1 MTSQLN
7 VDTIVDKAGS
17 GGSNVKMANTSTYVS
32 DGGAVTQNT
41 VQSLCK
47 SWINFDMVSSF
58 SARDS
63 FNHSSETDNGTGD
76 VTLTVTNSFSN
87 INYSHAMMGGHNST
101 SLIAVMQPIN
111 LAAPTTS
118 TARYKTSYVNGSNYD
133 ADLNCIWNAGDLA

>member
-1 MTSQLN
+1 MSFASDLARLVTSGS
-7 VDTIVDKAGS
+7 TAIHGEAGVTSS
-17 GGSNVKMANTSTYVS
+17 GST
-32 DGGAVTQNT
+32 GKTTNLQQG
-41 VQSLCK
+41 LCK

-76 VTLTVTNSFSN
+76 ITLTVTNSFSN
-87 INYSHAMMGGHNST
+87 INYSHAMMGGHSST

-118 TARYKTSYVNGSNYD
+118 TARYQIAYVNATLYD

>member
-1 MTSQLN
+1 MASQLK
-7 VDTIVDKAGS
+7 VDTLTGVTTAGS
-17 GGSNVKMANTSTYVS
+17 I
-32 DGGAVTQNT
+32 AVTGEGNSTTTNLQ
-41 VQSLCK
+41 QGLCK

-76 VTLTVTNSFSN
+76 ITLTVTNSFSN
-87 INYSHAMMGGHNST
+87 INYSHAMMGGHSST

-118 TARYKTSYVNGSNYD
+118 TARYQIAYVNATLYD